1 MCNDE
6 GGWQSP
12 KANRSV
18 MMVGGNGSITCM
30 AQEYHRDGDVDGPLR
45 KIGNMGVINV
55 DEWKAC
61 YTSER
66 KDDIMV

>member
-1 MCNDE
+1 
-6 GGWQSP
+6 
-12 KANRSV
+12 
-18 MMVGGNGSITCM
+18 M